1 MAKRT
6 NVRWVVAGLLIALF
20 IGALDVTVVSTAT
33 KHIIADLKGTS
44 LFSWVFTIYT
54 LTTCVTTPIF
64 GKLTDLFGRKIVF
77 LIGIVLF
84 ILGSVL
90 CGFAHSMTALIFYRA
105 IQGIGAGALNPV
117 CFTIVADLFTG
128 EKRGRMMGVFASVWS
143 IAGLFGPLVGGYFV
157 DQVSWRW
164 IFFINL
170 PLGVLSL
177 LFVATCLHEKFDRQ
191 RKSIDYAGAATFTVA
206 ITALLYAILSGGE
219 KIAWNSAAMFALLA
233 VSFVFLIMFFWIEAK
248 AKEPMIPLSL
258 FRNRVMN
265 VSNLSGFLSF
275 AISSGVTI
283 YAPLWIQS
291 IQGHTATQSGLL
303 VMPMTLAWPLAANLV
318 GRYMYRLGIK
328 ASVVFGAIVVLGG
341 SVWLATLGAASPYW
355 YWIGIM
361 AIIGFGMGFCSTPAT
376 VMVQSAVGFE
386 SRGVAMS
393 TNSLIRSM
401 GQTIGVAVFG
411 TIFNHYVLSDA
422 APAADLVDGMH
433 AIFALMLAIA
443 AVHLLAVVFLP
454 RHKKVMAGQVS

>member
-1 MAKRT
+1 MAKQT
-6 NVRWVVAGLLIALF
+6 NVKGVVAGLLIALF

-33 KHIIADLKGTS
+33 KHIIGDLQGTS

-64 GKLTDLFGRKIVF
+64 GKLTDLFGRKMVF
-77 LIGIVLF
+77 LIGIALF
-84 ILGSVL
+84 IAGSVL
-90 CGFAHSMTALIFYRA
+90 CGFANSMTALIFYRA

-157 DQVSWRW
+157 DHVSWRW

-177 LFVATCLHEKFDRQ
+177 ILVAGCLHEKFDRQ
-191 RKSIDYAGAATFTVA
+191 KKAIDYAGAASFTVA
-206 ITALLYAILSGGE
+206 ITALMYAILNGGE
-219 KIAWNSAAMFALLA
+219 RYAWDSAEILALFA
-233 VSFVFLIMFFWIEAK
+233 VSLVFLVLFLLVESR

-275 AISSGVTI
+275 TISSGVTI

-291 IQGHTATQSGLL
+291 VLGRTATESGLL

-341 SVWLATLGAASPYW
+341 AVWLSSLTADSPYW
-355 YWIGIM
+355 VWIGIM
-361 AIIGFGMGFCSTPAT
+361 AIVGFGMGFCTTPAT

-386 SRGVAMS
+386 TRGVATS
-393 TNSLIRSM
+393 TNSLIRSL
-401 GQTIGVAVFG
+401 GQTIGVSVFG
-411 TIFNHYVLSDA
+411 TIYNQYVAENSA
-422 APAADLVDGMH
+422 AADQVGGMH
-433 AIFALMLAIA
+433 AIFALMLAIGA
-443 AVHLLAVVFLP
+443 AHLLTVIFLP
-454 RHKKVMAGQVS
+454 PHRKVMAGQVS

>member
-1 MAKRT
+1 MAKQT
-6 NVRWVVAGLLIALF
+6 NVKGVVVGLLIALF

-33 KHIIADLKGTS
+33 KHIIGDLQGTS

-64 GKLTDLFGRKIVF
+64 GKLTDLFGRKMVF

-84 ILGSVL
+84 IAGSVL
-90 CGFAHSMTALIFYRA
+90 CGFAKSMTALIFYRA

-157 DQVSWRW
+157 DHVSWRW

-170 PLGVLSL
+170 PLGVISL
-177 LFVATCLHEKFDRQ
+177 VLVAVCLHEKFDRQ
-191 RKSIDYAGAATFTVA
+191 KKSIDYAGAATFTVA
-206 ITALLYAILSGGE
+206 ITALMYAILNGGE
-219 KIAWNSAAMFALLA
+219 RYAWDSVEILALFA
-233 VSFVFLIMFFWIEAK
+233 VSLVFLALFLLIESR

-275 AISSGVTI
+275 TISSGVTI

-291 IQGHTATQSGLL
+291 VLGRTATESGLL

-341 SVWLATLGAASPYW
+341 AVWLSSLTADSPYW
-355 YWIGIM
+355 VWIGIM
-361 AIIGFGMGFCSTPAT
+361 AIVGFGMGFCTTPAT

-386 SRGVAMS
+386 TRGVATS
-393 TNSLIRSM
+393 TNSLIRSL
-401 GQTIGVAVFG
+401 GQTIGVSVFG
-411 TIFNHYVLSDA
+411 TIYNQYVSENSA
-422 APAADLVDGMH
+422 AADQVGGMH
-433 AIFALMLAIA
+433 AIFALMLAIGA
-443 AVHLLAVVFLP
+443 AHLLTVIFLP
-454 RHKKVMAGQVS
+454 PHRKVMAGQVS